1 MKIDQATFNQSINN
15 NFLFEKK
22 PEIAVA
28 VSGGPDSMALVFLLN
43 NWIKQNK
50 GNLVALIVNHKL
62 RSESLVESKF
72 VKKYLSDSK
81 IKAKILGIKKVK
93 VKKQNMQEA
102 RMNRF
107 NMLNSYCLRNDIV
120 HLFFA
125 HHKDDNLET
134 FFIRKIAGSN
144 IEGLKSMQKKII
156 FNKIR
161 FLRPL
166 LEYKK
171 RDIINYNKKNNI
183 QFVNDPSNVNLKYTR
198 IKVREFFKK
207 NKFMTSLVQ
216 EDFDKINNLYPLY
229 KKMIFQILNKLTI
242 RISSKSIVINSIKL
256 FSHNINIQVKIV
268 EIILNFLNS
277 HNKPIRGKKI
287 TNCTNQLYS
296 KKSFKMNFS
305 NVYIEKNKKFINF
318 SN

>member
-1 MKIDQATFNQSINN
+1 MKIDQATFNQFINN

-43 NWIKQNK
+43 NWVKQNK

-62 RSESLVESKF
+62 RSESFVESKF

-81 IKAKILGIKKVK
+81 IKAKILGINKIK
-93 VKKQNMQEA
+93 VKKKNMQEA

-107 NMLNSYCLRNDIV
+107 NMLNSYCLRNDIF

-144 IEGLKSMQKKII
+144 IEGLKSMQKIII

-161 FLRPL
+161 FLRPM

-277 HNKPIRGKKI
+277 HNKSIRAIKI
-287 TNCTNQLYS
+287 TNCINQLYS
-296 KKSFKMNFS
+296 KKNFKMSFS